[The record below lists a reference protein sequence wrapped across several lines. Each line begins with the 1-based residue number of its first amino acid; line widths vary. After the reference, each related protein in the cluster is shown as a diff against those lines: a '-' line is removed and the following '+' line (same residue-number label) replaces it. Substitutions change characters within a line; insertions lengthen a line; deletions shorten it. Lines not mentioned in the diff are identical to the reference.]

1 MLRKIVRIDER
12 KCDGCGEC
20 ATACA
25 EGAIEIIGGKA
36 RLASEDYCDGL
47 GACLGECPQGAIT
60 IEEREAPPFDEAAAR
75 KHQHARSAQEA
86 TVCGC
91 PGSAARELRP
101 RTAAAAGASQSSTP
115 SELTHWPVQ
124 LRLVAP
130 NAPYFKDAHLL
141 LVADCV
147 PFAMADFHPRFLRGK
162 TVVVGCPKLDNS
174 SFYVEKLAEI
184 LKRSSVKSLTVVH
197 MEVPCCFGLSHIAE
211 EAMSAAGKKVPLRDV
226 TIGIQG
232 EVKSER

>member
-1 MLRKIVRIDER
+1 MRKIVRIDEE
-12 KCDGCGEC
+12 KCNGCGEC

-75 KHQHARSAQEA
+75 KHLHAPEA
-86 TVCGC
+86 EKPILSGC

-101 RTAAAAGASQSSTP
+101 RTAAPAGASQSSTP

-124 LRLVAP
+124 LKLVAP
-130 NAPYFKDAHLL
+130 NAPYFKEAHLL
-141 LVADCV
+141 LAADCV

-184 LKRSSVKSLTVVH
+184 IKHSSLKSLTVVH

-211 EAMSAAGKKVPLRDV
+211 EAMSAAGRKVPLRDV